1 MSTRRLQK
9 AWAGAALL
17 AASLSFSACTRSA
30 DTPSKAAVRDDMD
43 DLTKAAK
50 KTGQDIGHATTEL
63 ADKAGERMKTAAN
76 EAGEAGSDAWLTT
89 KVKSALTA
97 GGLDPLQVHVDTANH
112 VVTLSGSAPTSA
124 DVSKAVTLAKTVQ
137 GVAAVENHL
146 FVKPG
151 R

>member
-1 MSTRRLQK
+1 MSLRRLQES
-9 AWAGAALL
+9 WVAAAML
-17 AASLSFSACTRSA
+17 AATLPFSGCTRSA

-43 DLTKAAK
+43 DLTQAAK
-50 KTGQDIGHATTEL
+50 KTGHDIGHATSEL
-63 ADKAGERMKTAAN
+63 ADKAGEHMKNAAN

-112 VVTLSGSAPTSA
+112 IVTLSGSVPSSA
-124 DVSKAVTLAKTVQ
+124 DVTKAVTLAKTVQ
-137 GVAAVENHL
+137 GVAGVENHL